1 MLSAYKGM
9 NEHVWVRN
17 CTHYHE
23 RRENFV
29 KGTLRDTLEVFLHR
43 RIIEK
48 LLAEGTNFLGV
59 L

>member
-9 NEHVWVRN
+9 NEYVWVHN
-17 CTHYHE
+17 CTHYLE
-23 RRENFV
+23 WRENFV
-29 KGTLRDTLEVFLHR
+29 KAALRDTLEVFLHC
-43 RIIEK
+43 RIIEE